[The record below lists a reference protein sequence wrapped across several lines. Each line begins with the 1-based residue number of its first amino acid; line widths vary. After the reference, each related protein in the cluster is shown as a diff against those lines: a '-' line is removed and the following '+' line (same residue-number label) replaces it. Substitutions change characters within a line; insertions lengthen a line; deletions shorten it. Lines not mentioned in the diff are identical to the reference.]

1 MRRLL
6 VLASLALLPACMV
19 EIDAPESEEIG
30 SENSGLVQESEG
42 TPAPEPEQASPANPE
57 VTSPTTQG
65 PTGPTPDPWNA
76 SGSGG
81 PTPDPW
87 VIPVESDAKKKTAH

>member
-6 VLASLALLPACMV
+6 VLGVLALLPACMV
-19 EIDAPESEEIG
+19 EIDDPESEGVG
-30 SENSGLVQESEG
+30 SENSELVSEPEG
-42 TPAPEPEQASPANPE
+42 APQPEPATTSPANPE
-57 VTSPTTQG
+57 LNSPATHG

-76 SGSGG
+76 NGSGG

-87 VIPVESDAKKKTAH
+87 VLPVEETQKKSAH